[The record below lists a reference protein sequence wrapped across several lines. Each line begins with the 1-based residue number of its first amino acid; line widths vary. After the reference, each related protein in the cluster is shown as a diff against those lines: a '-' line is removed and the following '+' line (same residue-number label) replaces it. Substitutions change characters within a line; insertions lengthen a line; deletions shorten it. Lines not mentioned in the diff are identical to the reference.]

1 MLGTRDDQGFAHGA
15 KLYSAHGVTIRAMRL
30 SCVVKLA
37 AALLLLAAL
46 PALAAESPA
55 LVKAR
60 ALFNAADYE
69 GAIDAASVARREPQW
84 VDAAALIVARARLE
98 RYRQSGSAMELA
110 EARES
115 LRAVKSASLTP
126 RDQVDLLIGLGQ
138 ALYFGEVFGAAAD
151 LFDTALEK
159 DELLG
164 ERDRTLL
171 LDWWATA
178 LDREAQ
184 LRSVDRRASVYT
196 RIGERMDRELHA
208 DPSSSVANYWRVIA
222 ARGTGDFD
230 LAWSAAISAWVRSTL
245 NPATAE
251 QLRTDLDRV
260 VGQALIPERSRAHPA
275 RDTQDTVALLTAEWN
290 LVKQNW
296 K

>member
-1 MLGTRDDQGFAHGA
+1 MRVPGAIGLTAAMLA
-15 KLYSAHGVTIRAMRL
+15 
-30 SCVVKLA
+30 LA
-37 AALLLLAAL
+37 VL
-46 PALAAESPA
+46 PVIAAESPA

-60 ALFNAADYE
+60 ALFNAANYE
-69 GAIDAASVARREPQW
+69 GAIDAASVARKEPQW
-84 VDAAALIVARARLE
+84 ADAGALIVARSRLE
-98 RYRQSGSAMELA
+98 RYRQSGSATELA
-110 EARES
+110 EAREA
-115 LRAVKSASLTP
+115 LRGVKSASLTP

-159 DELLG
+159 GRALEKGMLLG

-184 LRSVDRRASVYT
+184 LRSFERRAPVYE
-196 RIGERMDRELHA
+196 RIGARMDRELHS
-208 DPSSSVANYWRVIA
+208 DPSSAVANYWRVIA
-222 ARGTGDFD
+222 ARGAGDFD

-245 NPATAE
+245 NPATTE

-260 VGQALIPERSRAHPA
+260 VGQALIPERARAHPA
-275 RDTQDTVALLTAEWN
+275 RDSQDAVALLAAEWD

>member
-1 MLGTRDDQGFAHGA
+1 
-15 KLYSAHGVTIRAMRL
+15 MRHL
-30 SCVVKLA
+30 CA
-37 AALLLLAAL
+37 AGLWIATLLLGAAPL
-46 PALAAESPA
+46 LAAESPA

-60 ALFNAADYE
+60 ALFNAANYE
-69 GAIDAASVARREPQW
+69 GAIDAASVARK
-84 VDAAALIVARARLE
+84 DAQFADAGALVVARARLE
-98 RYRQSGSAMELA
+98 RYRQSGAAIELA
-110 EARES
+110 EAREA
-115 LRAVKSASLTP
+115 LRSIKSAALNP
-126 RDQVDLLIGLGQ
+126 RDQVDLVIGLGQ

-159 DELLG
+159 GPILG

-184 LRSVDRRASVYT
+184 LRAVDRRAAVYE
-196 RIGERMDRELHA
+196 RIGARMDRELHSE
-208 DPSSSVANYWRVIA
+208 PSSAVANYWRVIA

-245 NPATAE
+245 NPATTE

-260 VGQALIPERSRAHPA
+260 VGQALIPERSRAHQG
-275 RDTQDTVALLTAEWN
+275 RDTQDAVALLTAEWD

>member
-1 MLGTRDDQGFAHGA
+1 MRV
-15 KLYSAHGVTIRAMRL
+15 SRAVRL
-30 SCVVKLA
+30 SI
-37 AALLLLAAL
+37 ALLFLAAL
-46 PALAAESPA
+46 QAFAAESPA

-60 ALFNAADYE
+60 ALFNAANYE
-69 GAIDAASVARREPQW
+69 GAIDAASVARKEPQW
-84 VDAAALIVARARLE
+84 ADAGALIVARARLE
-98 RYRQSGSAMELA
+98 RYRQSGNAMELA
-110 EARES
+110 EAREA
-115 LRAVKSASLTP
+115 LRGVKSASLTP
-126 RDQVDLLIGLGQ
+126 RDQADLLIGLGQ

-159 DELLG
+159 GALLG
-164 ERDRTLL
+164 ERDRALL

-184 LRSVDRRASVYT
+184 LRPVDRRPPVYA

-208 DPSSSVANYWRVIA
+208 DPSSAVANYWRVIA
-222 ARGTGDFD
+222 ARGSGDFD

-245 NPATAE
+245 NPTTTE

-275 RDTQDTVALLTAEWN
+275 RESQDAVALLTAEWD

>member
-1 MLGTRDDQGFAHGA
+1 
-15 KLYSAHGVTIRAMRL
+15 MRVSRKAAL
-30 SCVVKLA
+30 SI
-37 AALLLLAAL
+37 AALLLSAVAAT
-46 PALAAESPA
+46 AAESPA

-60 ALFNAADYE
+60 GLFNAANYE
-69 GAIDAASVARREPQW
+69 GAIDAAAVARKEPMW
-84 VDAAALIVARARLE
+84 TDAADLIVARARLE
-98 RYRQSGSAMELA
+98 RYRQSGSSMELA
-110 EARES
+110 EARS
-115 LRAVKSASLTP
+115 VLRGVKSASLNP

-159 DELLG
+159 GSETTLEKGSLLG

-184 LRSVDRRASVYT
+184 LRAPDRRTPVYA
-196 RIGERMDRELHA
+196 RIGERMDRELHT
-208 DPSSSVANYWRVIA
+208 DPSSAVANYWRVIA

-245 NPATAE
+245 NPATTE
-251 QLRTDLDRV
+251 QLRADLERV
-260 VGQALIPERSRAHPA
+260 VAQALIAERSRAHPA
-275 RDTQDTVALLTAEWN
+275 RDSQDVVALLTAEWA

>member
-1 MLGTRDDQGFAHGA
+1 
-15 KLYSAHGVTIRAMRL
+15 MRVSWL
-30 SCVVKLA
+30 TGLAIAVLLVVVP
-37 AALLLLAAL
+37 
-46 PALAAESPA
+46 PAVAAEPPA

-60 ALFNAADYE
+60 ALFNAANYE
-69 GAIDAASVARREPQW
+69 GAIDAASVARKEPMW
-84 VDAAALIVARARLE
+84 ADSGALIVARSRLE
-98 RYRQSGSAMELA
+98 RYRQTGNAMELA
-110 EARES
+110 EAREA
-115 LRAVKSASLTP
+115 LRAVKSASLSP

-159 DELLG
+159 GVLLS

-184 LRSVDRRASVYT
+184 LRSMDRRAPVYAK
-196 RIGERMDRELHA
+196 IGERMEHELHA
-208 DPSSSVANYWRVIA
+208 DPSSAVANYWRVIA

-230 LAWSAAISAWVRSTL
+230 LAWSAAISAWVRSSL
-245 NPATAE
+245 NPATTE

-260 VGQALIPERSRAHPA
+260 VGQALIAERSRAHPA
-275 RDTQDTVALLTAEWN
+275 RDTQDVVALLTSEWA

>member
-1 MLGTRDDQGFAHGA
+1 
-15 KLYSAHGVTIRAMRL
+15 MRVSRPAGL
-30 SCVVKLA
+30 AIAVLLA
-37 AALLLLAAL
+37 AALPAA
-46 PALAAESPA
+46 AAESPA

-60 ALFNAADYE
+60 ALFNASNYE
-69 GAIDAASVARREPQW
+69 GAIDAASVARKEPMW
-84 VDAAALIVARARLE
+84 ADPGALIVARARLE
-98 RYRQSGSAMELA
+98 RFRQTGNAMELA
-110 EARES
+110 EAREA
-115 LRAVKSASLTP
+115 LRSVKSASLSP

-159 DELLG
+159 GMMLS

-184 LRSVDRRASVYT
+184 LRSMDRRTPVYAK
-196 RIGERMDRELHA
+196 IGERMDRELHG
-208 DPSSSVANYWRVIA
+208 DPSSAVANYWRVIA

-245 NPATAE
+245 NPATTE

-275 RDTQDTVALLTAEWN
+275 RDTQDVVALLAAEWD
-290 LVKQNW
+290 LVKRNW

>member
-1 MLGTRDDQGFAHGA
+1 
-15 KLYSAHGVTIRAMRL
+15 MRV
-30 SCVVKLA
+30 SCGIALVI
-37 AALLLLAAL
+37 AALLAAGL
-46 PALAAESPA
+46 PASAAESPA

-60 ALFNAADYE
+60 ALFNAANYE
-69 GAIDAASVARREPQW
+69 GAIDAASVARKEPQW
-84 VDAAALIVARARLE
+84 ADAGALIVARSRLE
-98 RYRQSGSAMELA
+98 RYRQSGSATELA
-110 EARES
+110 EAREA
-115 LRAVKSASLTP
+115 LRGVKSALLTP

-159 DELLG
+159 GRALEKGMLLS

-184 LRSVDRRASVYT
+184 LRAMDRRASVYE
-196 RIGERMDRELHA
+196 RIGVRMDRELHS
-208 DPSSSVANYWRVIA
+208 DPSSAVANYWRVIA
-222 ARGTGDFD
+222 ARGAGDFD
-230 LAWSAAISAWVRSTL
+230 LAWSSAISAWVRSTL
-245 NPATAE
+245 NPTTTE

-260 VGQALIPERSRAHPA
+260 VGQALIPERARAHPA
-275 RDTQDTVALLTAEWN
+275 RDSQDATALLAAEWA

>member
-1 MLGTRDDQGFAHGA
+1 MRVSRVL
-15 KLYSAHGVTIRAMRL
+15 RL
-30 SCVVKLA
+30 SIAVLFLA
-37 AALLLLAAL
+37 VFSAS
-46 PALAAESPA
+46 AAESPA

-60 ALFNAADYE
+60 ALFNAANYE
-69 GAIDAASVARREPQW
+69 GAIDAASVARRDPQW
-84 VDAAALIVARARLE
+84 SDAGALIVARARLE

-110 EARES
+110 EAREA
-115 LRAVKSASLTP
+115 LRAVKSASLAP

-159 DELLG
+159 GMLLG
-164 ERDRTLL
+164 DRDRTLL

-184 LRSVDRRASVYT
+184 LRAVDRRAPVYAK
-196 RIGERMDRELHA
+196 IGERMDRELHE
-208 DPSSSVANYWRVIA
+208 DPSSAVANYWRVIA

-245 NPATAE
+245 NPASTE

-275 RDTQDTVALLTAEWN
+275 RDTQDTVALLTAEWD

>member
-1 MLGTRDDQGFAHGA
+1 MLAMPGCRAIALSIGLLFVSV
-15 KLYSAHGVTIRAMRL
+15 LSA
-30 SCVVKLA
+30 S
-37 AALLLLAAL
+37 
-46 PALAAESPA
+46 AAESPA

-60 ALFNAADYE
+60 ALFNAANYE
-69 GAIDAASVARREPQW
+69 GAIDAASVARKEAQW
-84 VDAAALIVARARLE
+84 ADAAALIVARSRLE
-98 RYRQSGSAMELA
+98 RYRQSGSAIELA
-110 EARES
+110 EAREA
-115 LRAVKSASLTP
+115 LRGVKSASLNP

-159 DELLG
+159 GPLLG

-184 LRSVDRRASVYT
+184 LRSVDRRAPVYE
-196 RIGERMDRELHA
+196 RIGTRMDRELHA

-230 LAWSAAISAWVRSTL
+230 LAWSAAISAWVRSSL
-245 NPATAE
+245 NPATTE

-275 RDTQDTVALLTAEWN
+275 RDTQDTVALLTAEWD